1 MNKLQSSKPNL
12 QLAPIPENFERDLD
26 SALFSTQAELIKLMS
41 KLSKFEKQK
50 EDNKL
55 NNVQDMKVFKGIYRY
70 HKLMGLKYWELTED
84 LEVYKYHFGETN
96 TYLKISNELENFLA
110 EHQVHIL
117 DFFAWFESGGDK

>member
-1 MNKLQSSKPNL
+1 MKPNL
-12 QLAPIPENFERDLD
+12 KLAPTPKNFQRDSD
-26 SALFSTQAELIKLMS
+26 SALLSTQAELIKLMS

-50 EDNKL
+50 ADNKL
-55 NNVQDMKVFKGIYRY
+55 NSVQDMKVFRGIYRY

-84 LEVYKYHFGETN
+84 LEVYKYHFGETS
-96 TYLKISNELENFLA
+96 TYLKISSELENFLE

>member
-1 MNKLQSSKPNL
+1 MYYYWVRPKLHLIPT
-12 QLAPIPENFERDLD
+12 PENFERDSD
-26 SALFSTQAELIKLMS
+26 IALLSTQSELIGLMS
-41 KLSKFEKQK
+41 KLSQLEEQK
-50 EDNKL
+50 ANNKL
-55 NNVQDMKVFKGIYRY
+55 NSVQDMKVFRGIYRY

-96 TYLKISNELENFLA
+96 AYLKISSELENFLE

>member
-1 MNKLQSSKPNL
+1 MKPNL
-12 QLAPIPENFERDLD
+12 KLAPAPANFKRDSD
-26 SALFSTQAELIKLMS
+26 SALLSTQAELSKLMS

-50 EDNKL
+50 ADNKT
-55 NNVQDMKVFKGIYRY
+55 NSVQDMKVFKGIYRY

-96 TYLKISNELENFLA
+96 TYLKISSELEIFLE

>member
-1 MNKLQSSKPNL
+1 MQLKLR
-12 QLAPIPENFERDLD
+12 LAPTPKNFQRDSD
-26 SALFSTQAELIKLMS
+26 IALLSTQAELIKLMS

-50 EDNKL
+50 ADNKL
-55 NNVQDMKVFKGIYRY
+55 NSVQDMNIFKGIYRY

-84 LEVYKYHFGETN
+84 LEVYKYHFGKTN
-96 TYLKISNELENFLA
+96 TYLKISSELEIFLE

>member
-1 MNKLQSSKPNL
+1 MRPKLHL
-12 QLAPIPENFERDLD
+12 IPPPKNIQRD
-26 SALFSTQAELIKLMS
+26 SNNALLSTQAELIRLMS

-50 EDNKL
+50 ADNKL
-55 NNVQDMKVFKGIYRY
+55 NSVQDMKVFKGIYRY

-96 TYLKISNELENFLA
+96 TYLKISRELENFLK

-117 DFFAWFESGGDK
+117 DFFAWVESGGD